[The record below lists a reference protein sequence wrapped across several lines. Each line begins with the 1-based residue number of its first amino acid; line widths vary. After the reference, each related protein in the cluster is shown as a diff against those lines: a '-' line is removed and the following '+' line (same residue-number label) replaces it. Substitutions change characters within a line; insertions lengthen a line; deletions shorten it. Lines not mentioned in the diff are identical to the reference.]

1 MFNFMKENLM
11 YFKSKK
17 MSIKKRKK
25 SFINSLV
32 CVLLTITVN
41 SSFAQYDANRF
52 PIIPKPAQLIPTDGA
67 FAINSQTIIFT
78 ENKSYGKEINVFRN
92 QLQAIYGIAIQ
103 YGIAKTEKNF
113 IYISQDSTGLPN
125 EGYKLQIKY
134 EGITIYGG
142 QAGVLYA
149 LQSVFQL
156 IRPSTGSMYAIS
168 PFSIP
173 ACTITDQPQFSWRGI
188 HLDVSRHF
196 FTKENIKDYLKYMAL
211 YKLNTFHWHLTDDQ
225 GWRIEIKKY
234 PKLTSVGAWR
244 NGTIIGHQGQA
255 KPQFDTLHYG
265 GFYTQLDILE
275 IIKFADSLHITIV
288 PEIEM
293 PGHALAMLAAYP
305 ELGCTQKDYKVA
317 NTWGV
322 FEDVLCPSE
331 KTLSFLDDVL
341 QEVCALFPG
350 KYIHIGGDECPKES
364 WEKSTYCQNLMKL
377 NNLKD
382 ENELQSWFTKKIVTM
397 LQKKGKQAIGWDEI
411 LEGGLADGAAVMS
424 WRGEEGG
431 IAAAKAK
438 HNVVMSPGTYCY
450 FDHYQSQNENEPLA
464 IGGYLP
470 LENVYAY
477 NPIPSIL
484 KVEERKYILGLQAN
498 VWTEYIPDFKQVQ
511 YMLFPRIAA
520 EAEVGWAENTT
531 KDFDFFLKRLMPH
544 FYLYDRM
551 KINYSKSIFEV
562 KATTARAENGINVT
576 LSTLSPKGK
585 ILFTLEGKEINYN
598 STAYTDPILVTGNE
612 IIKAAVF
619 EGTIQ
624 KSNFYIQHFQS
635 NLAFGKPVTLR
646 KNPATAYNYGGSL
659 TLVDGKTGRI
669 PWLGSE
675 WLGFSNDTLDATID
689 LGKEMEIHSIAISFL
704 NDPNSWIYTPTSSL
718 LLSSDGINFSSER
731 CQKFTLSMSK
741 NSIEQ
746 KKYECESKAR
756 YIKII
761 GTSYQSIP
769 TGFPGKGNP
778 AWLFIS
784 EIEVN

>member
-1 MFNFMKENLM
+1 
-11 YFKSKK
+11 

-32 CVLLTITVN
+32 CVLFTITVN

-52 PIIPKPAQLIPTDGA
+52 PIIPKPAQLIQTDGA

-78 ENKSYGKEINVFRN
+78 ENKSYCKEINVFRN

-103 YGIAKTEKNF
+103 YGIVKTEKNF
-113 IYISQDSTGLPN
+113 IYISQDSTGLPY

-196 FTKENIKDYLKYMAL
+196 FTKQNIKDYLKYMAL

-377 NNLKD
+377 NNLKN

-397 LQKKGKQAIGWDEI
+397 LQKK
-411 LEGGLADGAAVMS
+411 
-424 WRGEEGG
+424 
-431 IAAAKAK
+431 
-438 HNVVMSPGTYCY
+438 
-450 FDHYQSQNENEPLA
+450 
-464 IGGYLP
+464 
-470 LENVYAY
+470 
-477 NPIPSIL
+477 
-484 KVEERKYILGLQAN
+484 
-498 VWTEYIPDFKQVQ
+498 
-511 YMLFPRIAA
+511 
-520 EAEVGWAENTT
+520 
-531 KDFDFFLKRLMPH
+531 
-544 FYLYDRM
+544 
-551 KINYSKSIFEV
+551 
-562 KATTARAENGINVT
+562 
-576 LSTLSPKGK
+576 
-585 ILFTLEGKEINYN
+585 
-598 STAYTDPILVTGNE
+598 
-612 IIKAAVF
+612 
-619 EGTIQ
+619 
-624 KSNFYIQHFQS
+624 
-635 NLAFGKPVTLR
+635 
-646 KNPATAYNYGGSL
+646 
-659 TLVDGKTGRI
+659 
-669 PWLGSE
+669 
-675 WLGFSNDTLDATID
+675 
-689 LGKEMEIHSIAISFL
+689 
-704 NDPNSWIYTPTSSL
+704 
-718 LLSSDGINFSSER
+718 
-731 CQKFTLSMSK
+731 
-741 NSIEQ
+741 
-746 KKYECESKAR
+746 
-756 YIKII
+756 
-761 GTSYQSIP
+761 
-769 TGFPGKGNP
+769 KGNKQ
-778 AWLFIS
+778 LVGMKF
-784 EIEVN
+784 